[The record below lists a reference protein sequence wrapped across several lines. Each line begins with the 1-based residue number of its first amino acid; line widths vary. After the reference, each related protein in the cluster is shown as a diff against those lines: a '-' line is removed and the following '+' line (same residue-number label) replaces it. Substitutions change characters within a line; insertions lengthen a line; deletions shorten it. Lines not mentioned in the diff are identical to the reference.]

1 MDLIGSILSKDLGE
15 VTKIL
20 DHGADINAQGG
31 EYDNALQA
39 AAAEGDEAIVQLLLE
54 RGADINGQGGKY
66 GNALQAA
73 AACGDEAK
81 VRLLLDR
88 GADINAQGGEYGNAL
103 QAAALRG
110 YEGIVQ
116 LLLDGR
122 ADSTI
127 QPWLSDRLSLLHNA
141 ILSMNTLVL
150 KQLLANGAHV
160 HIKSTDNFGQ
170 TPLHLAVRAN
180 QIEMAQCLLNEG
192 ASPDET
198 DFTDT
203 SVLQSAVQGGSRE
216 IVLLLYPR
224 AKRNLASLAASDW
237 RNHFNF
243 VSRSDLEVIDGKE
256 AQVNSIDNL
265 KDHVFELSYP
275 MPSFSITQAVVNQ
288 SHFMQQHRKARRML

>member
-1 MDLIGSILSKDLGE
+1 MEPIPIL
-15 VTKIL
+15 
-20 DHGADINAQGG
+20 
-31 EYDNALQA
+31 
-39 AAAEGDEAIVQLLLE
+39 AEG
-54 RGADINGQGGKY
+54 GYY

-73 AACGDEAK
+73 ALWGDEAK

-88 GADINAQGGEYGNAL
+88 GADINAQGGYYGNAL
-103 QAAALRG
+103 QQAAERG
-110 YEGIVQ
+110 DEAIVQ
-116 LLLDGR
+116 LLLDHG

-127 QPWLSDRLSLLHNA
+127 QPWLSDRLSPLHSA
-141 ILSMNTLVL
+141 ILSMKTSVL

-160 HIKSTDNFGQ
+160 HIKSTDSFGQ

-180 QIEMAQCLLNEG
+180 QIEMAKYLLNEG

-224 AKRNLASLAASDW
+224 AKSNLASLTASDW
-237 RNHFNF
+237 RNHFNS
-243 VSRSDLEVIDGKE
+243 VSCCDLEVIDGEE
-256 AQVNSIDNL
+256 AHVNSIDNL
-265 KDHVFELSYP
+265 EDHVSKLSYP
-275 MPSFSITQAVVNQ
+275 MPLFSITQAIVNQ